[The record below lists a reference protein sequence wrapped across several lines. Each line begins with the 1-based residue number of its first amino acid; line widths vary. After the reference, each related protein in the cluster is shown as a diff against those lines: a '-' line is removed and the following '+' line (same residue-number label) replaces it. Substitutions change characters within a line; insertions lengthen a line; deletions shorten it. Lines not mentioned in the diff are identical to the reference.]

1 MQSLCQNSAL
11 YIYDNK
17 IFFFRKKKEKRKKKE
32 DILKKASKWVQHAT
46 VIS

>member
-17 IFFFRKKKEKRKKKE
+17 IFFLEKRKKKKKE